1 MEMQDSK
8 GMYRTTKG
16 YKFNHKTTQLQC
28 ECCGTMFLANR
39 KNARFCSSGCRS
51 QFWLNKNKKKV
62 ITLAVPS
69 DIDEAFL
76 EEIKSM
82 LVNYK
87 KAPVQGEVAPAEEV
101 HQSQVVTF
109 EDANVMR
116 TFLQARGY
124 TDYKLPLRDQGIYYD
139 KGLTIKKID
148 DTFECTL
155 IQLSA

>member
-1 MEMQDSK
+1 M
-8 GMYRTTKG
+8 
-16 YKFNHKTTQLQC
+16 
-28 ECCGTMFLANR
+28 
-39 KNARFCSSGCRS
+39 
-51 QFWLNKNKKKV
+51 
-62 ITLAVPS
+62 AVPA

-76 EEIKSM
+76 DEIKSM

-87 KAPVQGEVAPAEEV
+87 KANVAGEAAPVEEV

-109 EDANVMR
+109 EDAAEMR
-116 TFLQARGY
+116 VFLQARGY

-148 DTFECTL
+148 NTFECTL